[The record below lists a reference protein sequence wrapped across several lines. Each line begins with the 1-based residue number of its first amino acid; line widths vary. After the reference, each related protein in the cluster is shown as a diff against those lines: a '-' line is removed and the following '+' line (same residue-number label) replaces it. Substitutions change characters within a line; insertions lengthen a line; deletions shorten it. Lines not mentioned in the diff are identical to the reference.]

1 MTPEVSVV
9 LVGIGGY
16 GNLYVEA
23 LLNEGQERGVKIV
36 GAVDPK
42 PENCRYYDQL
52 KELDIPFFVSLD
64 EFYAEHRA
72 DLAVIS
78 SPIHFHSEQT
88 CLALENGSHVLCE
101 KPIAATIQEV
111 NKMIEVR
118 DRTGK
123 FVSVGYQWS
132 NSLAIHKLK
141 KDIMA
146 GVFGKAKKFKTIIL
160 WPRNEDYYQRASWSG
175 RIKDSSGRWIL
186 DSVASNATAHYLHN
200 MFYVLGSELDRSA
213 VPVEVEAELYRANN
227 IENFDTAAIRV
238 YTEEG
243 VELLYLGSHAIKDR
257 LDPVFHY
264 EFENATVVFGD
275 PDNEETSTDIVAF
288 FKDGTKKSYGDPFEE
303 VIRKLWLAV
312 DAVRGEAQIPC
323 GLEAA
328 SSQVICINAA
338 QESTNP
344 VEFPSDIIRR
354 LEEEKLTWV
363 EGLAETLKECYAA
376 GKMPSEMGAS
386 WAKLGKKIDT
396 RGYDY
401 FKGENLK

>member
-1 MTPEVSVV
+1 MPSELSVV

-23 LLNEGQERGVKIV
+23 LLNKGQERGVKIV

-42 PENCRYYDQL
+42 PENCKYYEQL
-52 KELDIPFFVSLD
+52 KELDIPFFGSLE
-64 EFYAEHRA
+64 EFYAQSKA

-101 KPIAATIQEV
+101 KPIAATVQEV
-111 NKMIEVR
+111 KKMMEVR

-132 NSLAIHKLK
+132 NSCAIHELK

-146 GVFGKAKKFKTIIL
+146 GVLGKAKQLRTIIL
-160 WPRNEDYYQRASWSG
+160 WPRNDDYYQRAFWSG
-175 RIKDSSGRWIL
+175 RIKDRSGRWIL
-186 DSVASNATAHYLHN
+186 DGVASNATAHYLHN

-227 IENFDTAAIRV
+227 IENYDTAAIRA

-243 VELLYLGSHAIKDR
+243 AELLYLGSHAIKEQ

-264 EFENATVVFGD
+264 QFENATVVFGD
-275 PDNEETSTDIVAF
+275 PDIEETSSNIVAF
-288 FKDGTKKSYGDPFEE
+288 FNDGTKKNYGNPFED
-303 VIRKLWLAV
+303 VMRKLWIAV

-328 SSQVICINAA
+328 SSHVICINAA
-338 QESTNP
+338 QESINP
-344 VEFPSDIIRR
+344 VVFPSNIVKR
-354 LEEEKLTWV
+354 EEEKKLTWV

-376 GKMPSEMGAS
+376 GKMPTELGAD
-386 WAKLGKKIDT
+386 WAKLGKKIDV